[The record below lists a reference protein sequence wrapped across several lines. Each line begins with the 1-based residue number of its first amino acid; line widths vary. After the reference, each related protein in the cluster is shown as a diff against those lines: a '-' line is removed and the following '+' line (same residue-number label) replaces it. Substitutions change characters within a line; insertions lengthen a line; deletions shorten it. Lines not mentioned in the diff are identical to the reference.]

1 MSFSLLT
8 MALAHVESGL
18 VLEKWRRG
26 RRVRRIVREMAEA
39 RRSGRGLYIH
49 EWQLLEQSG
58 ESPAD
63 ELLNWCRAT
72 LGTCRRPFGIDHFD
86 VSIAVAVGG
95 VAVQSLQ
102 YDKRRPQELYGDS
115 SLIADIYS
123 TIAASIADA
132 GSGAVHI
139 AAALF
144 SWGDAAHAA
153 LPAD

>member
-1 MSFSLLT
+1 
-8 MALAHVESGL
+8 

-39 RRSGRGLYIH
+39 RRAGRGVYIR
-49 EWQLLEQSG
+49 EWKIEDDSR
-58 ESPAD
+58 ESFAD
-63 ELLNWCRAT
+63 EVLNWCRVT

-95 VAVQSLQ
+95 VAIQSLQ
-102 YDKRRPQELYGDS
+102 YDRRRPQELYGDS
-115 SLIADIYS
+115 SLITDMAS
-123 TIAASIADA
+123 VIAASLADA